1 MSGQNVAPVG
11 VDAIEK
17 LSANV
22 LNVRFSDLDKK
33 TIEETKNIIIDVM
46 GCIIGGA
53 MVPDCI
59 ALAELVHSW
68 GGTGEASILV
78 HGFKVP
84 AHNAA
89 MVNCVMGRSFD
100 FEPVVFV
107 LEGKRYPPH
116 MSGTTGP
123 TAITMGEKQ
132 GVDGKELIA
141 SLVVG
146 NDVTARIVAA
156 TTHPWHVSAE
166 SRMGMERARA
176 IGGFEP
182 WGTVNAFGAAAIAGR
197 LLGLNHIQMKNAF
210 GIVVNMMSGAGAGI
224 WHGSPIFKLSQ
235 GTSARSGIFAA
246 ELAKKGWVG
255 LPDPLCGRGCY
266 YDTFTVYGCDH
277 PEVLTKDLGKR
288 FYYDTV
294 FKPYPGGRPTH
305 APIDA
310 ALAIV
315 HKHDINVDDVEE
327 ITLLI
332 SSADKYG
339 HYWKPFEIRDYP
351 MCDAL
356 FSYRYAVATALLKK
370 RVTNENFTEE
380 AVRDAKVQSLVQK
393 VKLGDLPKERGVEL
407 IVKMKDGREFSEYVE
422 YAKGEHPNTL
432 SREELIDKFIMQ
444 AEFSKKISRENAEQL
459 IYLIQ
464 HLEEVDDV
472 RELVTLVCRG

>member
-1 MSGQNVAPVG
+1 MPDQDMTSVG
-11 VDAIEK
+11 TDAIEK

-22 LNVRFSDLDKK
+22 LNVRFGDLDEK
-33 TIEETKNIIIDVM
+33 TVEETKNIIIDVM
-46 GCIIGGA
+46 GCIVGGST
-53 MVPDCI
+53 VPDCV
-59 ALAELVHSW
+59 ALAELVRGW
-68 GGTGEASILV
+68 GGKEEASIVV

-89 MVNCVMGRSFD
+89 MVNCIMGRSFD

-123 TAITMGEKQ
+123 TAITMGERQK
-132 GVDGKELIA
+132 VDGKELITA
-141 SLVVG
+141 LVVG
-146 NDVTARIVAA
+146 NDITARIVAA

-176 IGGFEP
+176 TGGFEP

-197 LLGLNHIQMKNAF
+197 LLGLNHSQLKNAL

-235 GTSARSGIFAA
+235 GTSARNGIFAA
-246 ELAKKGWVG
+246 ELAGKGWVG

-277 PEVLTKDLGKR
+277 PEVLTKDLGRK

-315 HKHDINVDDVEE
+315 HKHNVDADEIEE

-339 HYWKPFEIRDYP
+339 HYWKPFEIREYP

-370 RVTNENFTEE
+370 RVNNENFTEQ
-380 AVRDAKVQSLVQK
+380 AVRDPKVQSLIQK

-407 IVKMKDGREFSEYVE
+407 IVRLKDGREFSEYVE
-422 YAKGEHPNTL
+422 HAKGEYPDTL
-432 SREELIDKFIMQ
+432 SRKELIDKFMMQ
-444 AEFSKKISRENAEQL
+444 AEFCKKISRENVEQL
-459 IYLIQ
+459 IYLIE
-464 HLEEVDDV
+464 HLEEVEDV
-472 RELVTLVCRG
+472 SELVRLTCA